1 MEYYSAIKKWKNAIC
16 NKDGPRD
23 CHTEWSKSERER
35 EILYDIPYMWNLIEM
50 IQMNFLQ
57 TERGKIITSFH
68 GVLDR

>member
-1 MEYYSAIKKWKNAIC
+1 M
-16 NKDGPRD
+16 DGPRD

-35 EILYDIPYMWNLIEM
+35 EILYDIPYMWNLKEM